1 MRKIT
6 IGGLYQHFKGGINRV
21 SYISIHTE
29 TGEQLVIYMNM
40 DTRLVYAR
48 PYKMFISKVD
58 KIKYPEATQEYRF
71 EELFY

>member
-6 IGGLYQHFKGGINRV
+6 IGGLYQHFKGGIYRV
-21 SYISIHTE
+21 SDIATHTE

-71 EELFY
+71 EKLSY